1 MMKDF
6 SYLSISKLLAWRA
19 ETLPDAPAILA
30 PDRVPLSYGELFEQ
44 VSSTVQRLNQLGI
57 GCDDRVAIVLPNG
70 PEMAVAFLSIA
81 AGAVSAPLNPA
92 YGVAEFDFYLSD
104 LQARA
109 VVTLKGMDSHIRQA
123 ASQRGIPILELT
135 PQRQAGMFQIEGEA
149 QSREVRMGFASET
162 DIALILHTS
171 GTTSRPKM
179 VPLTQTNICAS
190 ARHICQT
197 LELGH
202 KDRCL
207 NIMPLFHIHGLMA
220 AVFATIVAGGSLVCS
235 PGLQTEAF
243 FDWMDEFEP
252 TWYTAVPTM
261 HQAILSATSQRQD
274 TIQRNRLRFVRSSS
288 ASLPP
293 AVMAELECV
302 FRAPVIESY
311 GMTEA
316 AHQMAS
322 NPLPPAARKPG
333 SVGLPAG
340 PQVEIMDQA
349 GNFLPPET
357 PGEIVI
363 RGENVMAG
371 YLNNPEAN
379 QNAFTNAWFRTGD
392 QGRLDDEG
400 YLFITGRL
408 KEIINRGGE
417 KITPR
422 EVDETLLQHPAV
434 AQAVTFAMPHTSLG
448 EDVACAVVLRPGA
461 SVNEK
466 ELRQYSA
473 QRLVDFKVPRRIVF
487 VEKIPTGPTGKLQ
500 RIGLYDLLQ
509 RQLLPNY
516 AAPSNFVEE
525 MLVTLWQD
533 ILAERAGGKI
543 GIHDNFFSLGG
554 DSLLGARLIAQVQ
567 AVFEIEV
574 PLSALFREP
583 TITEF
588 AILVES
594 LLVNKEETLS
604 DQVDWPMQAAL
615 PGEDRRTLA
624 SFSQQRLWF
633 LYKLDPQSV
642 AYNVSNA
649 YYLKGKLDLSA
660 LDWGMRQI
668 IRRNE
673 ILRTSITEEGGEVWQ
688 VIHSPDIE
696 LPEQFCF
703 QVVDF
708 APRFESQID
717 RQLVIQDTLLQAAR
731 QPYDLER
738 GPLLRL
744 LLLKLDVL
752 EYILFVGMHHIISDG
767 WSWGVLYKELAAHYE
782 AYLHGK
788 AEGNKPVLPDLPFQ
802 FAEYADRQ
810 RQWLQGDQF
819 QRSLDFWRKYLEGA
833 PSTCDLPGDF
843 SRPERMSYHGSKVH
857 FNLPQS
863 LSQALITLCKREKVT
878 PFMFFMAAFNVL
890 LYRYSSQEDILV
902 GFSIANRQ
910 DIETESLIGPLANS
924 LPLRTDLSGQPSLS
938 QLLVRLRQA
947 FMDVLAH
954 QDVPF
959 EKLVQEI
966 NPERQPNRMPL
977 FQMMFAWHSRPA
989 ASWSLPGVA
998 NEFFPVDDLT
1008 SPFDLTLN
1016 MGFSRKA
1023 PELIEGN
1030 IEYSSELYSVST
1042 IERMVK
1048 HFRTLLEG
1056 IIADPDQPVNLLPL
1070 LSPLEREDL
1079 LIARNRTQV
1088 DYPTGHPVVQLFEDQ
1103 AARTPQAI
1111 AIVGKPLLPE
1121 SAAWLGKPC
1130 SPAHLC
1136 YAELNQAA
1144 NRLAMILQSHCV
1156 GPDVLV
1162 GICLER
1168 SPEQVAAILATLKA
1182 GGAYVPLDPQSPTE
1196 RLRFILQDAQI
1207 SVLIT
1212 IRPLAQRLDG
1222 ADGWLKNQSVKV
1234 LRLDEIAAQL
1244 PDQAVEN
1251 LPPVAGEDHLAYVIY
1266 TSGSTGEPKGVGIP
1280 QRALLNHTYWM
1291 QDLLQLQASDKV
1303 LFKTPFTFDAS
1314 VWEYISCL
1322 SFGATLVLAAPQ
1334 GHRDPSYMTQL
1345 IQKEQITVIQLVPAQ
1360 LRLLLAEKRF
1370 AECDSLRFVL
1380 CGGEALTP
1388 ELAQRLF
1395 DVLTKPT
1402 LVNLYGP
1409 SEACI
1414 DSTFWVCRPGNPVE
1428 RTPIGRPISNVQA
1441 YVLDPCLQPVPQGAP
1456 GELYLGGAG
1465 LGRAYLNRPHLTG
1478 EKFIPNPF
1486 VTSGK
1491 NAPLIYRTGDLVR
1504 YLPDGNLDFLG
1515 RIDEQVKLRGYRIEL
1530 GEIEAVLEKFPAVK
1544 QAAVLVSQSE
1554 LLGEVLTGYVVFD
1567 SPDDSATKAQE
1578 LRRHLQTWLP
1588 EHMHPGGFLF
1598 LETFPTTSS
1607 GKIDRQA
1614 LTALPL
1620 TNLETGFSSQFSE
1633 PQGEIERQ
1641 LAEIWA
1647 EVLGRQQVS
1656 RTDHFFEIGGH
1667 SLLAMR
1673 MLARIADTHQIVLP
1687 LRTIFDSPRLVDFA
1701 QILRLAGGD
1710 LSTHPSDSER
1720 EIGEL

>member
-1 MMKDF
+1 MKHF
-6 SYLSISKLLAWRA
+6 SPLTISKLLAWRA
-19 ETLPDAPAILA
+19 ETLPNAPAILA
-30 PDRVPLSYGELFEQ
+30 PGRVALSYGELFEQ
-44 VSSTVQRLNQLGI
+44 VSRMVQRLNQLGI

-109 VVTLKGMDSHIRQA
+109 VVTLKGMNSHIRQA
-123 ASQRGIPILELT
+123 ASQRDIPVLEIT

-149 QSREVRMGFASET
+149 QSREARMGFASEA

-179 VPLTQTNICAS
+179 VPLTQTSICAS
-190 ARHICQT
+190 GRHICHT
-197 LELGH
+197 LELGD

-220 AVFATIVAGGSLVCS
+220 AVLATIVAGGSLVCS

-243 FDWMDEFEP
+243 FDWMDEFKP
-252 TWYTAVPTM
+252 SWYTAVPTM
-261 HQAILSATSQRQD
+261 HQAILNAASQRQD
-274 TIQRNRLRFVRSSS
+274 TIQRNQLRFVRSSS
-288 ASLPP
+288 ASLAPV
-293 AVMAELECV
+293 VMAELERV
-302 FRAPVIESY
+302 FRAPVIEAY

-340 PQVEIMDQA
+340 PQVAILDQA
-349 GNFLPPET
+349 GNFLPPGT

-363 RGENVMAG
+363 RGENVMSG
-371 YLNNPEAN
+371 YLNNPGGN
-379 QNAFTNAWFRTGD
+379 QTAFTNGWFRTGD

-400 YLFITGRL
+400 YLYITGRL

-417 KITPR
+417 KVTPR
-422 EVDETLLQHPAV
+422 EVDEMLLQHPAV
-434 AQAVTFAMPHTSLG
+434 AQAVTFAMPHASLG
-448 EDVACAVVLRPGA
+448 EDVACAVVLHPGA
-461 SVNEK
+461 SASEK

-509 RQLLPNY
+509 EQLLATY
-516 AAPSNFVEE
+516 AAPRNFVEE

-543 GIHDNFFSLGG
+543 GIHENFFNLGG
-554 DSLLGARLIAQVQ
+554 DSLLGARLISQVQ

-583 TITEF
+583 TIAEF

-594 LLVNKEETLS
+594 LLVNKEETS
-604 DQVDWPMQAAL
+604 PDQVDWIEQAHHQSGA
-615 PGEDRRTLA
+615 RRALA

-649 YYLKGKLDLSA
+649 YHLKGNLNLSA
-660 LDWGMRQI
+660 LGWGMRQM
-668 IRRNE
+668 IRRHG
-673 ILRTSITEEGGEVWQ
+673 ILRTTMTEEDGEVWQ
-688 VIHSPDIE
+688 VIHSPQTD
-696 LPEQFCF
+696 LPEQSWFK
-703 QVVDF
+703 VVDLSSSF
-708 APRFESQID
+708 DSQMD

-744 LLLKLDVL
+744 LLVKLDAL
-752 EYILFVGMHHIISDG
+752 EFIMFVGMHHIISDG
-767 WSWGVLYKELAAHYE
+767 WSWGVFYKELAALYE
-782 AYLHGK
+782 AYFHAK
-788 AEGNKPVLPDLPFQ
+788 AEDNGAVLPDLPLQ
-802 FAEYADRQ
+802 FSEYANRQ
-810 RQWLQGDQF
+810 RQWLQGDHLQKK
-819 QRSLDFWRKYLEGA
+819 LEFWRKYLTGA
-833 PSTCDLPGDF
+833 STILELPGDF
-843 SRPERMSYHGSKVH
+843 PRPERMSYHGSKVH
-857 FNLPQS
+857 FSLPQA
-863 LSQALITLCKREKVT
+863 LSQALMALCKREKVT
-878 PFMFFMAAFNVL
+878 PFMLFMAAFNML
-890 LYRYSSQEDILV
+890 LYRYSGQEDILV
-902 GFSIANRQ
+902 GFSTANRQ
-910 DIETESLIGPLANS
+910 QIETEGMIGPLANS
-924 LPLRTDLSGQPSLS
+924 LPLRTDLSGQPSFA

-947 FMDVLAH
+947 FMGVLAN

-959 EKLVQEI
+959 EKLVQEL
-966 NPERQPNRMPL
+966 NPVRQPNRMPL
-977 FQMMFAWHSRPA
+977 FQMMFAWNIRSTAP
-989 ASWSLPGVA
+989 WTLPGVLVD
-998 NEFFPVDDLT
+998 FFPVNDLT

-1016 MGFSRKA
+1016 MGFNRKS

-1042 IERMVK
+1042 IERLVK
-1048 HFRTLLEG
+1048 HFRILLEG
-1056 IIADPDQPVNLLPL
+1056 IVADPDQPVNLLPL
-1070 LSPLEREDL
+1070 LSPMEREDL

-1088 DYPTGHPVVQLFEDQ
+1088 DYPTGHPVVQLFESQ

-1130 SPAHLC
+1130 SSARLC
-1136 YAELNQAA
+1136 YAELNMAA
-1144 NRLAMILQSHCV
+1144 NRLASILQANGA

-1168 SPEQVAAILATLKA
+1168 SPELVAAILATLKA
-1182 GGAYVPLDPQSPTE
+1182 GSAYVPLDPQSPPE

-1207 SVLIT
+1207 SILIT
-1212 IRPLAQRLDG
+1212 IDALAQQLDG
-1222 ADGWLKNQSVKV
+1222 SDGWLRKQSLKV
-1234 LRLDEIAAQL
+1234 LCLDDITAQL
-1244 PDQAVEN
+1244 SSQPVEN
-1251 LPPVAGEDHLAYVIY
+1251 LPPTAGEEHLVYVIY

-1291 QDLLQLQASDKV
+1291 QDLLQLQASDRV

-1314 VWEYISCL
+1314 IWEYISCL

-1334 GHRDPSYMTQL
+1334 GHRDPLYMTEL
-1345 IQKEQITVIQLVPAQ
+1345 IQREQVTVIQLVPTQ

-1370 AECDSLRFVL
+1370 VECDSLRIVL

-1388 ELAQRLF
+1388 DLAQRLF
-1395 DVLTKPT
+1395 AVLPKPV

-1414 DSTFWVCRPGNPVE
+1414 DTTFWVCLPGSPVE
-1428 RTPIGRPISNVQA
+1428 HTPIGRPISNVQA
-1441 YVLDPCLQPVPQGAP
+1441 YVLDRSLQPVPQGAP

-1478 EKFIPNPF
+1478 EKFVPNPF
-1486 VTSGK
+1486 TDLNMKGQR
-1491 NAPLIYRTGDLVR
+1491 LYRTGDLVR
-1504 YLPDGNLDFLG
+1504 YLPDGNLEFLG

-1530 GEIEAVLEKFPAVK
+1530 GEIEAVLEKHPAVK
-1544 QAAVLVSQSE
+1544 QAAVLMSPSD
-1554 LLGEVLTGYVVFD
+1554 LLGEVLIGYVAFD
-1567 SPDDSATKAQE
+1567 SPDHSTIRAQE
-1578 LRRHLQTWLP
+1578 LRRHLQAWLP
-1588 EHMHPGGFLF
+1588 EHMHPSGFVF
-1598 LETFPTTSS
+1598 LENLPTNSS
-1607 GKIDRQA
+1607 GKVDRKA
-1614 LTALPL
+1614 LSALPL
-1620 TNLETGFSSQFSE
+1620 SDLETGFSSEFAE
-1633 PQGEIERQ
+1633 PQGEVERQ

-1647 EVLGRQQVS
+1647 EVLGRPQVS

-1673 MLARIADTHQIVLP
+1673 MLARIAETHQIVLP
-1687 LRTIFDSPRLVDFA
+1687 LRTIFDAPRLVDFA
-1701 QILRLAGGD
+1701 QILRLTGNGP
-1710 LSTHPSDSER
+1710 STSLSDSER